1 MTEGS
6 LGHLTSRKAG
16 LKNMATLRVMAILIL
31 IGCLIVSGVIA
42 LLVKKPV
49 ILIIGL
55 VTGIC
60 LGGFTIQMAGI
71 LDPQLGTEI
80 ENGS

>member
-1 MTEGS
+1 
-6 LGHLTSRKAG
+6 
-16 LKNMATLRVMAILIL
+16 MATLRVMVILIL

-60 LGGFTIQMAGI
+60 LGGFTIQMTGI
-71 LDPQLGTEI
+71 LDPQLSTEI